1 MCNLDW
7 EKISAVRAVELE
19 CPVPKKAKL
28 STPDD
33 NQLFDKKRIKNI
45 YDPGIRFVS
54 KEFSFLK

>member
-7 EKISAVRAVELE
+7 EKISGVRAMELE

-45 YDPGIRFVS
+45 YDPGNLFCKS
-54 KEFSFLK
+54 A